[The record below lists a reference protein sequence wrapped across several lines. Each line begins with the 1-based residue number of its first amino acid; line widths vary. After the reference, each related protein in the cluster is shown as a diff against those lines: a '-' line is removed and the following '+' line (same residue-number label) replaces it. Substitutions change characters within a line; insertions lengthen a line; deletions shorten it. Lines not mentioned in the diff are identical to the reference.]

1 MDFARITRLLALGV
15 LSGGAALGV
24 MVALPAIASATESG
38 APPAVVTRS
47 VTPLVTITLDASQ
60 APDLAGWLQNQV
72 GATLNSWYPQVQP
85 TLGGTAPGSFTV
97 RISSSYTGVAYT
109 SGTTITLSASYFRS
123 HQSDVGATV
132 HESVHV
138 AQQYRG
144 LAGWAVEGVADWFR
158 FYRYENRPQPKP
170 PASSSWTAGYR
181 VTAYYFEYIRS
192 HYDANFLRKM
202 HAAGQA
208 GNPSAETV
216 IQQSTGKTPAQ
227 VWNEMQQS
235 TSSS

>member
-1 MDFARITRLLALGV
+1 MQTARARRVLALGV
-15 LSGGAALGV
+15 LAGAMVGALIAAPT
-24 MVALPAIASATESG
+24 VANASPTG
-38 APPAVVTRS
+38 TRPAVVS
-47 VTPLVTITLDASQ
+47 GPVDPMLAIVLDSGQ
-60 APDLAGWLQNQV
+60 APDLTGWLQNQV
-72 GATLNSWYPQVQP
+72 GPTLLTWYPQVP
-85 TLGGTAPGSFTV
+85 ATLGGGAPSRFTV

-123 HQSDVGATV
+123 HQSDIGATV

-144 LAGWAVEGVADWFR
+144 MAGWAVEGVADWFR
-158 FYRYENRPQPKP
+158 FYRYEGRALPKP

-181 VTAYYFEYIRS
+181 TTAYYFEYIRS
-192 HYDANFLRKM
+192 HYDGDFLRTL

-208 GNPSAETV
+208 GGPSAETV
-216 IQQSTGKTPAQ
+216 IQRSTDKTPAQ

-235 TSSS
+235 AVG